1 MPEGPL
7 AQRYLTDSERFMV
20 IAKTCLEKLESSKDS
35 LSDLEREALKDG
47 YVFHVARAAETLS
60 KALLSTYGL
69 FMTDT
74 IAGLVSMEF
83 FLNFKDTYEISQLEE
98 NLMKMSGTPLDLR
111 DFFDK
116 ATNEKQVR
124 KEFSHDPAGE
134 IGKNAYFKQLFT
146 DAARLLRML
155 NDDKLAELLDDFLSY
170 LEAEDFRRK
179 YDELNLIKKRLEG
192 LNFEDRFKELMSLLR
207 ACFSGSASDNRCF
220 WFLDSLAWFLNLL
233 NLSDE
238 QKKEIDSV
246 VKVVKKVAKLYEED
260 SSYKQKVLEEVR
272 LWERFAVNIF
282 ESLLYAAY
290 LARAAK
296 RGEYSADRGIDDKA
310 YLSDV
315 KMHIHDVAKDLEN
328 LLNYFKKSESVE
340 LIKESEI
347 AAKILVVFKK
357 VAENFG
363 KELAEKIKVL
373 EAISKAHLN
382 ALKTYEKSTSHD
394 AKT

>member
-1 MPEGPL
+1 MSRKPL

-35 LSDLEREALKDG
+35 LSNLEREALKDG
-47 YVFHVARAAETLS
+47 YVFHIARAAETLS

-69 FMTDT
+69 FMSDT
-74 IAGLVSMEF
+74 IAGLVSVEF
-83 FLNFKDTYEISQLEE
+83 FLKNTYDASQLEE
-98 NLMKMSGTPLDLR
+98 NLKIGGTLSDLLDFLE
-111 DFFDK
+111 K
-116 ATNEKQVR
+116 ATNEEQIR

-146 DAARLLRML
+146 DAARLLRRL
-155 NDDKLAELLDDFLSY
+155 NDNELAELFDYFLSY
-170 LEAEDFRRK
+170 LEAKDFCRR
-179 YDELNLIKKRLEG
+179 YDKLNLIKKRLEG

-207 ACFSGSASDNRCF
+207 ACFSESASDNRCS
-220 WFLDSLAWFLNLL
+220 WFLELL

-246 VKVVKKVAKLYEED
+246 VKKVVKLYEED
-260 SSYKQKVLEEVR
+260 SSFKQKVLEEVR

-296 RGEYSADRGIDDKA
+296 VSEYSADRGIDDEA

-328 LLNYFKKSESVE
+328 LLNYFKKCESVE
-340 LIKESEI
+340 LIKKSEI
-347 AAKILVVFKK
+347 YAKILVGFKK
-357 VAENFG
+357 VAEDLG

-373 EAISKAHLN
+373 EAISKAHVN
-382 ALKTYEKSTSHD
+382 ALKAYERSTSNDANSND

>member
-1 MPEGPL
+1 VSEEPL
-7 AQRYLTDSERFMV
+7 AQRYLRDSERFMV
-20 IAKTCLEKLESSKDS
+20 IAKTCREKLESSKDS

-60 KALLSTYGL
+60 KALLSVYG
-69 FMTDT
+69 FFITA
-74 IAGLVSMEF
+74 IIVGLVSMEF
-83 FLNFKDTYEISQLEE
+83 FLKNAYDKSQLEE
-98 NLMKMSGTPLDLR
+98 NLENLKVGDTLLDLPV
-111 DFFDK
+111 FFKK
-116 ATNEKQVR
+116 AINEEQIR

-146 DAARLLRML
+146 DAARLLRRL
-155 NDDKLAELLDDFLSY
+155 NDNELAELFDYFLSY
-170 LEAEDFRRK
+170 LEAKDFCRR
-179 YDELNLIKKRLEG
+179 YDKLNLIKKRLEG

-207 ACFSGSASDNRCF
+207 ACFSESASDNRCS
-220 WFLDSLAWFLNLL
+220 WFLELL

-246 VKVVKKVAKLYEED
+246 VKKVVKLYEED
-260 SSYKQKVLEEVR
+260 SSFKQKVLEEVR

-296 RGEYSADRGIDDKA
+296 VSEYSADRGIDDEA

-328 LLNYFKKSESVE
+328 LLNYFKKYEGVE
-340 LIKESEI
+340 LIKKSEI
-347 AAKILVVFKK
+347 YAKNLVKK
-357 VAENFG
+357 VFESLG
-363 KELAEKIKVL
+363 
-373 EAISKAHLN
+373 
-382 ALKTYEKSTSHD
+382 
-394 AKT
+394 

>member
-1 MPEGPL
+1 MAL
-7 AQRYLTDSERFMV
+7 
-20 IAKTCLEKLESSKDS
+20 AKTCLEKLESSKDS
-35 LSDLEREALKDG
+35 LSDLEREALEDG

-60 KALLSTYGL
+60 KALLSTLSTYGF
-69 FMTDT
+69 FMGDT
-74 IAGLVSMEF
+74 IAGLVLLES
-83 FLNFKDTYEISQLEE
+83 LLKNTYDTSQLEE
-98 NLMKMSGTPLDLR
+98 NLKIGSTPRDLLDFLE
-111 DFFDK
+111 K
-116 ATNEKQVR
+116 ATNKKQVK

-134 IGKNAYFKQLFT
+134 IGKNAYFERLFT

-155 NDDKLAELLDDFLSY
+155 NHDKLAELLEDFLSY
-170 LEAEDFRRK
+170 LKAEDLRRR
-179 YDELNLIKKRLEG
+179 YDELDRIKKGLEG
-192 LNFEDRFKELMSLLR
+192 LDFEERFKKLMSLLR

-246 VKVVKKVAKLYEED
+246 VKEVKEVVKLYEED

-272 LWERFAVNIF
+272 LWRRFAVNIF

-296 RGEYSADRGIDDKA
+296 VSEYSADREIDDEA

-340 LIKESEI
+340 LIKTSEI
-347 AAKILVVFKK
+347 YAKILVGCKK
-357 VAENFG
+357 VAENLG
-363 KELAEKIKVL
+363 KEFPEKIKVL
-373 EAISKAHLN
+373 EAISEAQVN

>member
-35 LSDLEREALKDG
+35 LSDLEREALEDG

-74 IAGLVSMEF
+74 ISGLVSMEF
-83 FLNFKDTYEISQLEE
+83 FLKNAYDTSQLEE
-98 NLMKMSGTPLDLR
+98 NLMKVGGTLLDLR

-146 DAARLLRML
+146 DAARLLRRL
-155 NDDKLAELLDDFLSY
+155 NDDELAELLDDFLSY

>member
-1 MPEGPL
+1 MSEEPL

-20 IAKTCLEKLESSKDS
+20 LAKTCLEKLESSKDS
-35 LSDLEREALKDG
+35 LSKLEREALKDG

-69 FMTDT
+69 FMTRA

-83 FLNFKDTYEISQLEE
+83 LLNFKDTYEISQLEE
-98 NLMKMSGTPLDLR
+98 NLMKMGGTPLDLW

-155 NDDKLAELLDDFLSY
+155 NNNKLAELFDDFLSY
-170 LEAEDFRRK
+170 LEAEDFRRSYNK
-179 YDELNLIKKRLEG
+179 LYRIKKGLEG

-207 ACFSGSASDNRCF
+207 VCFSESASDNRCF
-220 WFLDSLAWFLNLL
+220 WFSR
-233 NLSDE
+233 LSDE
-238 QKKEIDSV
+238 RKKEIGSV
-246 VKVVKKVAKLYEED
+246 VKRYEED
-260 SSYKQKVLEEVR
+260 PSYKQDVLEQVR
-272 LWERFAVNIF
+272 QSEHFMLNIL
-282 ESLLYAAY
+282 ESLLYAAH

-296 RGEYSADRGIDDKA
+296 VGEYSADRGMNDDT

-315 KMHIHDVAKDLEN
+315 KRHIHDVAKDLEN
-328 LLNYFKKSESVE
+328 LLNYFKKPENAELITRSETAAKTLVYIMKAFESVGKM
-340 LIKESEI
+340 LAEI
-347 AAKILVVFKK
+347 A
-357 VAENFG
+357 ENII
-363 KELAEKIKVL
+363 IK
-373 EAISKAHLN
+373 AQGRSQRP
-382 ALKTYEKSTSHD
+382 T
-394 AKT
+394 

>member
-1 MPEGPL
+1 VSEEPL
-7 AQRYLTDSERFMV
+7 AQRYLTDSERFMAL
-20 IAKTCLEKLESSKDS
+20 AKTCLEKLESSKDS
-35 LSDLEREALKDG
+35 LSDLEREALEDG

-60 KALLSTYGL
+60 KALLSTYGF
-69 FMTDT
+69 FMRDT
-74 IAGLVSMEF
+74 IAGLVLLEF
-83 FLNFKDTYEISQLEE
+83 LLKNTYDTSQLEE
-98 NLMKMSGTPLDLR
+98 NLKIGSTPRDLLDFLE
-111 DFFDK
+111 K
-116 ATNEKQVR
+116 ATNKKQVR

-134 IGKNAYFKQLFT
+134 IGKNAYFERLFT

-170 LEAEDFRRK
+170 LKAEDLRRR
-179 YDELNLIKKRLEG
+179 YDELDRIKKGLEG
-192 LNFEDRFKELMSLLR
+192 LDFEDRFKELMSLLR
-207 ACFSGSASDNRCF
+207 ACFSGNASDNRCF

-246 VKVVKKVAKLYEED
+246 VKVVKKVVKLYEED

-296 RGEYSADRGIDDKA
+296 VSEYSADRGIDDEA

-340 LIKESEI
+340 LIKKSEI
-347 AAKILVVFKK
+347 YAKILVGFKK
-357 VAENFG
+357 IAEELG
-363 KELAEKIKVL
+363 KELAEKIKIL

>member
-1 MPEGPL
+1 MSEEPL

-20 IAKTCLEKLESSKDS
+20 LAKTCLEKLESSKDS
-35 LSDLEREALKDG
+35 LSKLEREALKDG

-69 FMTDT
+69 FMTRA

-83 FLNFKDTYEISQLEE
+83 LLNLKSTYEISQLEE
-98 NLMKMSGTPLDLR
+98 NLMKMGGTPLDLR

-155 NDDKLAELLDDFLSY
+155 NDDKFAELFDDFLSY
-170 LEAEDFRRK
+170 LEAKDFRRS
-179 YDELNLIKKRLEG
+179 YDKLDRIKKRLEG
-192 LNFEDRFKELMSLLR
+192 LNFEDRFKELMSLFR
-207 ACFSGSASDNRCF
+207 VCFSGSASDNRCF
-220 WFLDSLAWFLNLL
+220 WFSR
-233 NLSDE
+233 LSDE
-238 QKKEIDSV
+238 RKKEIGSV
-246 VKVVKKVAKLYEED
+246 VKRYEED
-260 SSYKQKVLEEVR
+260 PSYKQDVLEQVR
-272 LWERFAVNIF
+272 QSEHFMLNIL

-296 RGEYSADRGIDDKA
+296 VGEYSADRGMDDNT

-315 KMHIHDVAKDLEN
+315 KRHIHDVAKDLEN
-328 LLNYFKKSESVE
+328 LLNYFKKPENVE
-340 LIKESEI
+340 LITKSETAAKALVYIMKVFESVGKTLAEI
-347 AAKILVVFKK
+347 A
-357 VAENFG
+357 ENII
-363 KELAEKIKVL
+363 IK
-373 EAISKAHLN
+373 AQGRSQRP
-382 ALKTYEKSTSHD
+382 T
-394 AKT
+394 

>member
-1 MPEGPL
+1 VSEESL
-7 AQRYLTDSERFMV
+7 AQRYLKDSERFMAL
-20 IAKTCLEKLESSKDS
+20 AKTCLEKLESSKES

-69 FMTDT
+69 FMTRA

-83 FLNFKDTYEISQLEE
+83 LLNFKDTYEISQLEE
-98 NLMKMSGTPLDLR
+98 NLMKMGGTPLDLW

-155 NDDKLAELLDDFLSY
+155 NDDKLAELFDDFLSY
-170 LEAEDFRRK
+170 LEAKDFRRS
-179 YDELNLIKKRLEG
+179 YDKLDRIKKRLEG
-192 LNFEDRFKELMSLLR
+192 LNFEDHVKELMSLFR
-207 ACFSGSASDNRCF
+207 VCFSGSASDNRCF
-220 WFLDSLAWFLNLL
+220 WFSR
-233 NLSDE
+233 LSDE
-238 QKKEIDSV
+238 RKKEIGSV
-246 VKVVKKVAKLYEED
+246 VKRYEED
-260 SSYKQKVLEEVR
+260 PSYKQDVLEQVR
-272 LWERFAVNIF
+272 QSEHFMLNIL

-296 RGEYSADRGIDDKA
+296 VGEYSADRGMDDNT

-315 KMHIHDVAKDLEN
+315 KRHIHDVAKDLEN
-328 LLNYFKKSESVE
+328 LLNYFKKPENVE
-340 LIKESEI
+340 LITKSETAAKALVYIMKVFESVGKTLAEI
-347 AAKILVVFKK
+347 A
-357 VAENFG
+357 ENII
-363 KELAEKIKVL
+363 IK
-373 EAISKAHLN
+373 AQGRSQRP
-382 ALKTYEKSTSHD
+382 T
-394 AKT
+394 